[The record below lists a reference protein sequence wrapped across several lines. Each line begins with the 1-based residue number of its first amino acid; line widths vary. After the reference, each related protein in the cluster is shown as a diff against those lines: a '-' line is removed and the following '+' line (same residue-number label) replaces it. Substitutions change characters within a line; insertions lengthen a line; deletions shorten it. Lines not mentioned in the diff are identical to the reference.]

1 MDTDGFAGEQEL
13 PDSLIET
20 TVTEEAVDE
29 RLDTSG
35 PKYETTERILHLLQ
49 YLTTA
54 DYTRQELL
62 ERMKDYYQI
71 DEGNSKKSRSPRSGE
86 RMFLRDVRFLQNMG
100 YEIDKVG
107 VGNATRYSLVKGSG
121 PVALFMF
128 SKTELDTLVLLHTLF
143 ADPATYAR
151 ADAAQPLPQ
160 QSLRS
165 PFAEE
170 ILKLIERFV
179 APLSP
184 EQKREFER
192 WVRKPYVYLN
202 IDMVTDY
209 LPHRTTIDTI
219 VRAITQRKQIQFEYT
234 SLQQRPIYHEHVDP
248 YYIVHQDGH
257 LYLIGYDH
265 RSQKVLEYRVD
276 RINPEIIK
284 PQHAMID
291 VKRRRYPIEF
301 QYWIDGSIAKS
312 GLSQRWLAQ
321 TIEREEAYVDEQGKQ
336 RRKMLVRAKAY
347 SEWRIIQQLHKYGDK
362 VELISPPA
370 LREKMRQEVERMYR
384 IYQK

>member
-1 MDTDGFAGEQEL
+1 MDTDGFADEQEL
-13 PDSLIET
+13 PDNL
-20 TVTEEAVDE
+20 TENKVAEESVDK

-35 PKYETTERILHLLQ
+35 PKYEMTERILRLLQ

-54 DYTRQELL
+54 EYTRQELL
-62 ERMKDYYQI
+62 ERMKDYYQVG
-71 DEGNSKKSRSPRSGE
+71 ESGNTKGRSSRSDEKKFS
-86 RMFLRDVRFLQNMG
+86 RDVEFLQNMG
-100 YEIDKVG
+100 YEIDKAG
-107 VGNATRYSLVKGSG
+107 VGNAARYSLVKGSG

-143 ADPATYAR
+143 ADPATYTR
-151 ADAAQPLPQ
+151 ADATQPLPQ
-160 QSLRS
+160 QSPRS

-192 WVRKPYVYLN
+192 WVGKPFIYLN

-209 LPHRTTIDTI
+209 LPHRATIDTI
-219 VRAITQRKQIQFEYT
+219 VRAITQRQQIQFEYT

-257 LYLIGYDH
+257 LYLLGYAH
-265 RSQKVLEYRVD
+265 KSEKVLEYRVD
-276 RINPEIIK
+276 RINPDTIK
-284 PQHAMID
+284 LQPDMID
-291 VKRRRYPIEF
+291 VVRRRYPIEF

-312 GLSQRWLAQ
+312 GLSQRWLSQ
-321 TIEREEAYVDEQGKQ
+321 TIEREEAYVDEQSKQ
-336 RRKMLVRAKAY
+336 RRKVLVRAKAY
-347 SEWRIIQQLHKYGDK
+347 SEWRIIQQMLKYGDK
-362 VELISPPA
+362 VELVGPPH
-370 LREKMRQEVERMYR
+370 LRKEMRKVVQRMANF
-384 IYQK
+384 YQ